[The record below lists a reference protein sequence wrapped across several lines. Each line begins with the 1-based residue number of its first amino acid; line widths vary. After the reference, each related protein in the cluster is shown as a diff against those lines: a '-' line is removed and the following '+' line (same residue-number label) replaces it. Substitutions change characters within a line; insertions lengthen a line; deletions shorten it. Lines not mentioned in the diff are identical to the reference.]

1 MNGKMKNSKMWYII
15 IALCTIDLILLYTNK
30 AKDDVIQNNMNE
42 IAILKNNDNN
52 SISAYFKSQELD
64 LLIRSESFHA
74 GLDSAFNILHTNDKN
89 SLYLLVMI
97 PKNAC
102 WSCIEEELI
111 NVVNCGYNIIFMCPE
126 YLKNAI
132 KMIDNGK
139 CQVISIPPL
148 ILNAENFE
156 FLTYVKINNRQIFN
170 VYIPIYGTQLHYIQK
185 FMK

>member
-74 GLDSAFNILHTNDKN
+74 ELDSAFNK
-89 SLYLLVMI
+89 
-97 PKNAC
+97 
-102 WSCIEEELI
+102 
-111 NVVNCGYNIIFMCPE
+111 
-126 YLKNAI
+126 
-132 KMIDNGK
+132 
-139 CQVISIPPL
+139 
-148 ILNAENFE
+148 
-156 FLTYVKINNRQIFN
+156 
-170 VYIPIYGTQLHYIQK
+170 
-185 FMK
+185 